1 MPLIYHVTTRQEWE
15 TAMEKGAYAAS
26 SLESEGFIHC
36 SREHQVEGVL
46 ERYFAGKKD
55 LVKLVIDSRKL
66 APEWKYELAPSVN
79 EEFPHVFGPLNLDAV
94 IEVVPF

>member
-66 APEWKYELAPSVN
+66 APAWKYELAPSVN